1 MSGFLSFPI
10 LMIAAALQVTVMPQI
25 SFLGGRP
32 DLIFLLVLAW
42 SLNSTLE
49 QAVIWAFVG
58 GICKDLLSAAPLGT
72 STLGL
77 LCVIF
82 LLFGLRQQLFAVGLF
97 TLIWSTLV
105 GTIIVQS
112 VTMIILFIS
121 GFQPAFA
128 DQLGYGVVFQQVEYY
143 VLPTVVYNLIVIF
156 PTYLFIRWVQ
166 RRFAINQRA
175 IR

>member
-1 MSGFLSFPI
+1 MSGFLSIPI
-10 LMIAAALQVTVMPQI
+10 LIIAAVLQVTVMPQI

-32 DLIFLLVLAW
+32 DLIFLLVLSW

-58 GICKDLLSAAPLGT
+58 GICKDLLSAAPLGM

-77 LCVIF
+77 LCIIF
-82 LLFGLRQQLFAVGLF
+82 LIFGIRQQLFAVGLF

-105 GTIIVQS
+105 GTIVTQS
-112 VTMIILFIS
+112 MTIGVLLVS

-128 DQLGYGVVFQQVEYY
+128 DQLGYGVVLQQIQYY

-166 RRFAINQRA
+166 RRFAINQRS